1 MPWSEVPF
9 RFPWSPTL
17 PSELAPDGVTVP
29 VSAVESAGRRAW
41 HTAVADESAPSGV
54 GRAGHSVTGMSIST
68 VDPPVARR
76 VARRILQHMLPPRG
90 ARSTIGFARA
100 SRIRRSQRPFTLS
113 VRLLRW
119 CQNAGPV
126 ERGPATALRV
136 RHLLPPW
143 QGLPPWP
150 GLRRGNCVAGMLG
163 RVPRSRMH
171 VGLGSRPDVE
181 GHGVRWPRQ
190 TPCLVGRFL
199 RSVVTRALIACP
211 DR

>member
-17 PSELAPDGVTVP
+17 PSELAPDGVSVP
-29 VSAVESAGRRAW
+29 VSAAESAGRRAW
-41 HTAVADESAPSGV
+41 RTAVADESAPSGV
-54 GRAGHSVTGMSIST
+54 GRAGHGVTGMSIST

-76 VARRILQHMLPPRG
+76 VATRILQHVLPPRG
-90 ARSTIGFARA
+90 ARSTIGFGRA

-143 QGLPPWP
+143 QAF
-150 GLRRGNCVAGMLG
+150 LRGRDCVAGIASRGCSAAFRGLECTWAWG
-163 RVPRSRMH
+163 AVPTSRDT
-171 VGLGSRPDVE
+171 VFGGLGKHRILWADSYAPWLP
-181 GHGVRWPRQ
+181 GH
-190 TPCLVGRFL
+190 
-199 RSVVTRALIACP
+199 
-211 DR
+211 